1 MTFSVLPE
9 FAIAFALVFARIGTM
24 MMLLPGLGERTAP
37 VRVRLTLAILVVF
50 VTLPVLRQGLP
61 TSLANLPDL
70 VRILVGEMMIG
81 FTFGL
86 AGRFLMSSLTT
97 AGVIIAQQLSLSFT
111 MIFDPANANQG
122 QSAIIGTFLSMLGV
136 SLILAMNVHHIAILG
151 LLDTYQTFKPGEVP
165 APGDALQ
172 LALEV
177 ATSAFQTALQISAPF
192 LVFGL
197 VFNVGL
203 GILSRMMPQLQV
215 FFLAMPAAILIGTI
229 ILALVLGLMM
239 DGFIDHVMR
248 VYRELFPGVR

>member
-37 VRVRLTLAILVVF
+37 VRVRLILAVMVVF
-50 VTLPVLRQGLP
+50 VVLPVLRPGLP
-61 TSLANLPDL
+61 TSPANFPDL
-70 VRILVGEMMIG
+70 VRVLIGEMMIG

-97 AGVIIAQQLSLSFT
+97 AGVIIAQQLGLSFT
-111 MIFDPANANQG
+111 MIFDPANASQG
-122 QSAIIGTFLSMLGV
+122 QSAIIGSFLSMLGI
-136 SLILAMNVHHIAILG
+136 SLILAMNIHHVALLG
-151 LLDTYQTFKPGEVP
+151 LVDSYQTFRPGEIPP
-165 APGDALQ
+165 AGDAVQ
-172 LALEV
+172 LALGV
-177 ATSAFQTALQISAPF
+177 ATSAFNTAVQISAPF

-197 VFNVGL
+197 IFNLGL

-215 FFLAMPAAILIGTI
+215 FFLAMPAGILIGTL
-229 ILALVLGLMM
+229 ILVLVLGLMM
-239 DGFIDHVMR
+239 DGFTNHVMQ